1 MIRPSIPLPQF
12 LHPFPFS
19 PNARPS
25 KGHFLTLYHELLSFR
40 YPRCDRPGKRGGF
53 SRTSTTH
60 HLRNHH
66 DSAPSSLAISS
77 TPLRCIHLTFRLCH
91 HVHLGGTEE
100 LNVTS
105 EPSGAK
111 LVVDGAERG
120 VAPMALKVERKQ
132 AHKVSYQRKAT
143 RSLSLP

>member
-1 MIRPSIPLPQF
+1 MIQR
-12 LHPFPFS
+12 H
-19 PNARPS
+19 R
-25 KGHFLTLYHELLSFR
+25 HLLS
-40 YPRCDRPGKRGGF
+40 
-53 SRTSTTH
+53 
-60 HLRNHH
+60 
-66 DSAPSSLAISS
+66 APLLFAAYILLSGCATI
-77 TPLRCIHLTFRLCH
+77 
-91 HVHLGGTEE
+91 VHLGGTEE